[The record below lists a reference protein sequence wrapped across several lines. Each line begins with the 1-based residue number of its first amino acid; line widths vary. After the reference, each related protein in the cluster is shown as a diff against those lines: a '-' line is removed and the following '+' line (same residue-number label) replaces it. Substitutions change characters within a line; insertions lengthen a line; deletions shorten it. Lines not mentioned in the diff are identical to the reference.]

1 MIKTRKKGYHKRVWT
16 PEQDEII
23 RTMILAGKPYNQIC
37 EAFTPFGARGA
48 IQYRVETMAKAGIL
62 PTPKRMI

>member
-1 MIKTRKKGYHKRVWT
+1 VYRIRKKGYHKRVWT

-23 RTMILAGKPYNQIC
+23 RTMILDGKSYTQIC
-37 EAFTPFGARGA
+37 KAFTPPGARGA
-48 IQYRVETMAKAGIL
+48 ILYRVETMAKAGVL